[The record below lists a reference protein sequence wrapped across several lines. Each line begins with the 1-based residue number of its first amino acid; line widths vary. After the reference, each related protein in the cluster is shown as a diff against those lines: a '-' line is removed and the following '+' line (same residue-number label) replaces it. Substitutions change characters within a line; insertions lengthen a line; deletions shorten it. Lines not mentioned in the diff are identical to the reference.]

1 MKLIFFGSGDFA
13 APVLTRLISEYGR
26 EQIVVVT
33 QPDRPAGRHGQ
44 LQATPIK
51 QLAQRLDLICQE
63 TLPTPEQI
71 QTTDLGVVVDYGKI
85 IPSRLFE
92 QWPLGILNIHPSLLP
107 RYRGPAPIQWA
118 LLQGEGVTG
127 VSIMRIDRGVDTGPL
142 LAQQTVDLVQFDTS
156 IAIEKKL
163 AEVGVD
169 LLIKLL
175 PQYIAGE
182 LLPQPQPVIGVS
194 YAPRLTRLDGQ
205 LLPTDSIA
213 QVWNKYRALQP
224 WPGIYFEEAGKRIKI
239 TEMRLEQDR
248 PVIVSVQP
256 AGKRSMTLAAFKQGH
271 HSDLF
276 AHIL

>member
-13 APVLTRLISEYGR
+13 VPVLTRLILEYGR

-44 LQATPIK
+44 LQATSIK
-51 QLAQRLDLICQE
+51 LLARTLDLICQDS
-63 TLPTPEQI
+63 LPTPEQI

-85 IPSRLFE
+85 IPPRLFE

-142 LAQQTVDLVQFDTS
+142 LAQQTVDLVQSDTS
-156 IAIEKKL
+156 IAVEKKL

-175 PQYIAGE
+175 PQYIASQ
-182 LLPQPQPVIGVS
+182 LLPQPQSAIGVS

-248 PVIVSVQP
+248 PVIVLVQP